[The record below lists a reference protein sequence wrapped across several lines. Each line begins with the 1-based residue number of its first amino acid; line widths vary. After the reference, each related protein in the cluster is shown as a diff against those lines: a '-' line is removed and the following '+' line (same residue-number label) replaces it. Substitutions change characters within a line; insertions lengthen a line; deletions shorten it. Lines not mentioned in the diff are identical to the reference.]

1 MQSLNYKNFKTGLI
15 LSVLCALTLF
25 VMSYAYGKNNFFL
38 LLNAD
43 LGNIADHFF
52 TFFSYLGDGL
62 LWIPLIVYFIYKEG
76 KKLLPFL
83 ISSFALTTA
92 FTQACKYLIVPD
104 ELRPTAA
111 ITNSFI
117 HTVRGVTVHATA
129 SFPSGHTATAFVFYL
144 IFCLV
149 FERSWWLLIGLLYAI
164 TVGYSRIYLAQHF
177 PFDVAA
183 GILVAIVSVILS
195 LIVQNKFDKRADGQA
210 SAAYLSAGKKL

>member
-1 MQSLNYKNFKTGLI
+1 MRSLNYRNFKTGLLLSI
-15 LSVLCALTLF
+15 LAALLLF
-25 VMSYAYGKNNFFL
+25 IISYAYGKNNFFL
-38 LLNAD
+38 LLNTD
-43 LGNIADHFF
+43 LGNGADHFF

-76 KKLLPFL
+76 KKLLPLL
-83 ISSFALTTA
+83 ITSFALTTA

-111 ITNSFI
+111 ITNAFI
-117 HTVRGVTVHATA
+117 HTVQGVTVHATA

-149 FERSWWLLIGLLYAI
+149 FENKLWLIAGLLYALI
-164 TVGYSRIYLAQHF
+164 VGYSRVYLAQHF

-195 LIVQNKFDKRADGQA
+195 LFVQNKFDKRAG
-210 SAAYLSAGKKL
+210 G